1 MMLSLMANQ
10 AYSVILGMALSS
22 DANFA
27 GQTPSPVS
35 VVNQDNDAAGFTLTP
50 TSPLVTTESGGTATF
65 NVVLNTQPLASVT
78 IPLLSSN
85 PLEGA
90 LGQTFLTFTAANW
103 NIAQSVIV
111 TGVDDP
117 IVDGDQPY
125 SIVLGPAV
133 SLDPS
138 YLGATSAGRPCQH
151 GQRCGRGLC

>member
-1 MMLSLMANQ
+1 VIATEGSLSIASLTFTPANWNIAQTVVVTGVDDALVDGNQ

-111 TGVDDP
+111 TG
-117 IVDGDQPY
+117 
-125 SIVLGPAV
+125 
-133 SLDPS
+133 
-138 YLGATSAGRPCQH
+138 GR
-151 GQRCGRGLC
+151 